1 MKNSSTPI
9 WVGFKSEG
17 SGCST
22 VLLSSTGETQQEREG
37 TELSPKAE
45 VSEDDTSPNLIS
57 KDSH

>member
-1 MKNSSTPI
+1 MKNSSTLS

-17 SGCST
+17 SERST
-22 VLLSSTGETQQEREG
+22 VLLSSTGETREEREG